1 MCVREREKERMNTL
15 QMKMEI
21 FIERS
26 TQCSGVKCVTPS
38 GGPWGEG
45 ETCNGT
51 PVTYGAS
58 SRWVCL
64 F

>member
-1 MCVREREKERMNTL
+1 MNTL